1 MTEFD
6 DVIRLLRERRPQATA
21 LELDQIKQRVRR
33 RAAGRP
39 ERSQSMKSR
48 LAILG
53 TLVVGMVFSTAGAG
67 LAVSGFTHNA
77 SVAQYS
83 TPTPTPTSGTPTP
96 PPGTQT
102 PPPPPGTQ
110 TPPPPGGTQTP
121 PPAGAV
127 LPNHAT
133 SPGTPGGGAQPAEQV
148 QPARQVEAAT
158 SAGSLPFTG
167 YAAIPVLIG
176 GLALLTGG
184 LIMRRRTRSE

>member
-83 TPTPTPTSGTPTP
+83 TPPPTSVPPTSVPPTNVPPESVPPTSGP
-96 PPGTQT
+96 
-102 PPPPPGTQ
+102 
-110 TPPPPGGTQTP
+110 QTP

-127 LPNHAT
+127 LPSHAESPGSKT
-133 SPGTPGGGAQPAEQV
+133 SPRAGAQPAEQV

-184 LIMRRRTRSE
+184 LILRRRTRSE

>member
-1 MTEFD
+1 MTEVD

-83 TPTPTPTSGTPTP
+83 TPPPTSVPPTNVP
-96 PPGTQT
+96 PTNV
-102 PPPPPGTQ
+102 PPESVP
-110 TPPPPGGTQTP
+110 QTP

-127 LPNHAT
+127 LPSHAESPGSKT
-133 SPGTPGGGAQPAEQV
+133 SPRAGAKPAEQV